1 MCILIV
7 KEVELVQILSAS
19 EGEIV
24 MTGNVIR
31 KNQLNLLSTATRY
44 LEESSAIA
52 SELDSKGLLKD
63 DSLSFLAEISADLD
77 YLKSLGEKQLHLEEI
92 LDILDIIQATRDSL
106 ATRGTIYA
114 Y

>member
-1 MCILIV
+1 
-7 KEVELVQILSAS
+7 
-19 EGEIV
+19 

-52 SELDSKGLLKD
+52 SDLDSKGLLKD

-77 YLKSLGEKQLHLEEI
+77 
-92 LDILDIIQATRDSL
+92 
-106 ATRGTIYA
+106 
-114 Y
+114 